1 MLERANAN
9 KGGNIMKNDYE
20 TTKRNA
26 YKIVLEDMIDSGCG
40 LFIGRYD
47 AKNGSDAYMHG
58 ICTAMEY
65 IAYNVGDEIGDE
77 FNEMFYNNMAKSR
90 LKVEEKID
98 G

>member
-1 MLERANAN
+1 
-9 KGGNIMKNDYE
+9 MKNDYE

-58 ICTAMEY
+58 ICTAIEY
-65 IAYNVGDEIGDE
+65 IAYKISDEVGDAFDVMFFDNMVKSKGEIDE
-77 FNEMFYNNMAKSR
+77 
-90 LKVEEKID
+90 
-98 G
+98 